1 MLTEE
6 QEKQVQAMGA
16 KIMAKLRQ
24 ECAQAANENDTLVF
38 KVSRAKGRFLAVG
51 YERVKSERL

>member
-1 MLTEE
+1 MLTDE

-24 ECAQAANENDTLVF
+24 ECARLGPNGCGSVVF
-38 KVSRAKGRFLAVG
+38 KVNFWKAQPTGAEVTL
-51 YERVKSERL
+51 SERLE